1 MGGKIQWGIAVAAVA
16 VALVA
21 GRFGQVFYRR
31 AEKFEAQAR
40 TALEFQH
47 AKQVEVDL
55 LQDKVDA
62 QARELAQQH
71 RRTTAARREVVVADS
86 TSHPDSSCAA
96 GFAAR
101 DAVIASQDG
110 EISTLHGIV
119 DAKTS
124 QITLLQASNNSLTS
138 ALEARPKLYPRIVGP
153 NIGVGVFVGVVG
165 VKDNGKPALGVGV
178 GVTLNAFSV
187 RF

>member
-1 MGGKIQWGIAVAAVA
+1 MSGKVSWGIAVAAVA

-21 GRFGQVFYRR
+21 ARFGQVFYRR
-31 AEKFEAQAR
+31 AEQFEAKAR

-47 AKQVEVDL
+47 AKQIEVDL
-55 LQDKVDA
+55 LQDHVNKLESQLTIA
-62 QARELAQQH
+62 H
-71 RRTTAARREVVVADS
+71 RRTTVARREVVVADS
-86 TSHPDSSCAA
+86 TSHPDSSCAP

-110 EISTLHGIV
+110 EISLLHEQNEARAG
-119 DAKTS
+119 
-124 QITLLQASNNSLTS
+124 QITLLQASNKALTG

-153 NIGVGVFVGVVG
+153 NVGVGVFVGVVG
-165 VKDNGKPALGVGV
+165 VQSNGKPALGVGV
-178 GVTLNAFSV
+178 GVTLNVFSV